1 VLGPWP
7 FPRPAFCSRG
17 VTPYDAA
24 MPEYLPVDALT
35 RPGFTED
42 FYSGVL
48 AEVVAALIGRGVLQG
63 KTVRGKQMVLADEA
77 FERLVQLG
85 IEPLVYGQQG
95 WAFAAVLA
103 PIDDVLE
110 VAREIFDVVE
120 SRQADRV
127 YPMRAA
133 DPTGA
138 DPPADVRPL
147 YLVKPRASDW
157 TVLIIRVHWFKTAD
171 AELAES
177 FARDASRRLKTRAV
191 AAFDDDVSGSYA
203 QEWAGGKPGVE
214 WSSNDD
220 GFYLGFYER
229 EIACPSGWPGVMDGR
244 HAFFSLTPQ
253 AIERVDYVG
262 ITEPPR
268 KEHPGMKKITVT
280 PESQMTAGD
289 LLAQFA
295 QAMGAPVG
303 KAKKPAKSK
312 PSSPRKKKQGK
323 PVKRAAKAAK
333 KRKGK

>member
-1 VLGPWP
+1 
-7 FPRPAFCSRG
+7 
-17 VTPYDAA
+17 
-24 MPEYLPVDALT
+24 MPEYLPVDAIT

-48 AEVVAALIGRGVLQG
+48 AEVTAALIARGVL
-63 KTVRGKQMVLADEA
+63 
-77 FERLVQLG
+77 QLG

-95 WAFAAVLA
+95 WAFAAVL
-103 PIDDVLE
+103 V
-110 VAREIFDVVE
+110 
-120 SRQADRV
+120 
-127 YPMRAA
+127 
-133 DPTGA
+133 
-138 DPPADVRPL
+138 
-147 YLVKPRASDW
+147 
-157 TVLIIRVHWFKTAD
+157 IRVHWFKTAD

-229 EIACPSGWPGVMDGR
+229 GIAGPSSWPGVMDGR
-244 HAFFSLTPQ
+244 HAFFSHTPE
-253 AIERVDYVG
+253 AIERVDYLG
-262 ITEPPR
+262 ITEPAR

-280 PESQMTAGD
+280 PDSGMTAGD

-295 QAMGAPVG
+295 KAMGAPVG
-303 KAKKPAKSK
+303 ETTKKTPRSAARKKPAGPKPSRKNPSKRAVKPAKSAK
-312 PSSPRKKKQGK
+312 STKA
-323 PVKRAAKAAK
+323 VKVAK